1 MRLSAT
7 SLSEAVLAFM
17 QAGHGD
23 KGRVA
28 ARFAG
33 QWQCSVQTVYRRV
46 GPELARMTATPR
58 KHRSDRNTS
67 QWELAELELI
77 AAALLESRRGNGKRL
92 SSIADAID
100 MLRAN
105 GEIRGEAIDTDTG
118 EVRLLGPSSAAKALR
133 ANRLHPDQL
142 AAPKPKIELS
152 TEHPNQLWEDDPSLC
167 VLYYLRG
174 AQGLSVMPHDEFYKN
189 KPKNLERIESERV
202 WRYVFTDHTSGAF
215 YVEYVLGAE
224 SNENHCSTFINALQ
238 SRGLSD
244 PFHGVPGTVM
254 VDPGSANTSAMFAN
268 LCASL
273 GITVQVNKPRQPWVK
288 GQVEKSNDIIER
300 GFEHR
305 LRYHR
310 VQNLAELNEAAWRW
324 MRHFNATAPH
334 TRHKS
339 SRYQAWMTIKP
350 EHLRIAPCVQA
361 CKRLA
366 THAPVERLVSPL
378 LRISF
383 GGKPFDVSGVP
394 GVIVGQK
401 LTVTRNAFSDTQG
414 IQVMVIGGDG
424 RRTWYTLEPLEVD
437 GYGFTSAS
445 VPFGDYRQHAATA
458 TDTNR
463 KRVERVAMD
472 AATDE
477 EAEQKRKAKALPFG
491 GRIDPYKSLREAP
504 EMTFLPRRG
513 TPMDVA
519 IPDVKEAPQFAD
531 RVIECPAFTAPAPP
545 LGHVELAQRLR
556 ERLLDWSAQHYA
568 ALVQGWPQGATEDE
582 LDAIARRL
590 PLLVQQRRASA

>member
-1 MRLSAT
+1 MRISAT
-7 SLSEAVLAFM
+7 ALSEAVAAFM
-17 QAGHGD
+17 RAAHGE
-23 KGRVA
+23 KGVIA
-28 ARFAG
+28 ERFAE

-46 GPELARMTATPR
+46 GPERTRMTATPR
-58 KHRSDRNTS
+58 KHRRDRNTS
-67 QWELAELELI
+67 HWALAELELI

-92 SSIADAID
+92 SSIEDAID

-105 GEIRGEAIDTDTG
+105 GEICGETVDPDTG
-118 EVRLLGPSSAAKALR
+118 EVRFLSASSAAKALR

-142 AAPKPKIELS
+142 TAPTPKVELS

-202 WRYVFTDHTSGAF
+202 WRYVYTDHTSGAF
-215 YVEYVLGAE
+215 YFEYVLGAE
-224 SNENHCSTFINALQ
+224 SNENHCSTFINAMQ
-238 SRGLSD
+238 ARGLSD
-244 PFHGVPGTVM
+244 PFHGVPRVVM
-254 VDPGSANTSAMFAN
+254 VDPGSANTSAMFQN

-310 VQNLAELNEAAWRW
+310 VQSLAELNEAAWRW

-334 TRHKS
+334 KRHKS

-350 EHLRIAPCVQA
+350 EHLRVAPGVA
-361 CKRLA
+361 ECKRLA
-366 THAPVERLVSPL
+366 THVPVERLVNPL
-378 LRISF
+378 LRINF
-383 GGKPFDVSGVP
+383 GGKTFDVSGVP

-401 LTVTRNAFSDTQG
+401 LTVTRNAFNTQG
-414 IQVMVIGGDG
+414 IQTLVIDGDG
-424 RRTWYTLEPLEVD
+424 RRTWYRLEPLEVND
-437 GYGFTSAS
+437 YGFTSAS
-445 VPFGDYRQHAATA
+445 VPFGEYRQHAATPA
-458 TDTNR
+458 DQNR

-477 EAEQKRKAKALPFG
+477 EAAQKRKVKALPFG

-504 EMTFLPRRG
+504 ETVFLPRRG
-513 TPMDVA
+513 TRVDVA
-519 IPDVKEAPQFAD
+519 IPDVQEAPQFAD
-531 RVIECPAFTAPAPP
+531 RVIERPEYAARV
-545 LGHVELAQRLR
+545 LDHIELARRLR
-556 ERLLDWSAQHYA
+556 ERIAGWNGAHFA
-568 ALVQGWPQGATEDE
+568 ALTQAWPDGATEDD

-590 PLLVQQRRASA
+590 PLLAQTLRATA

>member
-1 MRLSAT
+1 MSVHPSLVEEAAAALLCAQHGGKRQMVEQYAT
-7 SLSEAVLAFM
+7 AWA
-17 QAGHGD
+17 
-23 KGRVA
+23 
-28 ARFAG
+28 
-33 QWQCSVQTVYRRV
+33 CSVQTVYREV
-46 GPELARMTATPR
+46 AKVLGPIKQR
-58 KHRSDRNTS
+58 KRRSDNNTS
-67 QWELAELELI
+67 AWTLAELELI

-105 GEIRGEAIDTDTG
+105 DEIRGEVVDTETG
-118 EVRLLGPSSAAKALR
+118 EVRLLSASSAAKALR

-142 AAPKPKIELS
+142 AAPKPKVELS

-174 AQGLSVMPHDEFYKN
+174 AQGLSVMPQDEFYKN
-189 KPKNLERIESERV
+189 KPKNLERIESDRV

-224 SNENHCSTFINALQ
+224 SNENHCSTFINAMQ
-238 SRGLSD
+238 QRGLTD
-244 PFHGVPGTVM
+244 PFHGVPRMVM
-254 VDPGSANTSAMFAN
+254 VDPGSANTSAMFRN
-268 LCASL
+268 LCAAL

-288 GQVEKSNDIIER
+288 GQVEKTNDLIER

-324 MRHFNATAPH
+324 MRNFNGTAMH
-334 TRHKS
+334 TRHRS
-339 SRYQAWMTIKP
+339 SRYQAWMTIQP
-350 EHLRIAPCVQA
+350 DQLRVAPSVVECQ
-361 CKRLA
+361 RLA
-366 THAPVERLVSPL
+366 THAPVERRVNPL

-383 GGKPFDVSGVP
+383 GGKTFDVSGVP

-401 LTVTRNAFSDTQG
+401 LTVTRNAFSTG
-414 IQVMVIGGDG
+414 HGAQVLITGDDG
-424 RRTWYTLEPLEVD
+424 RDTWYTLEPLETD
-437 GYGFTSAS
+437 RYGFTSAS
-445 VPFGDYRQHAATA
+445 VPLGDYRQHAATPA
-458 TDTNR
+458 DENR

-513 TPMDVA
+513 EKLEVA
-519 IPDVKEAPQFAD
+519 VPDVQPAPQFAD
-531 RVIECPAFTAPAPP
+531 RPFERTQYVARA

-556 ERLLDWSAQHYA
+556 DHFADWGAQHYA
-568 ALVQGWPQGATEDE
+568 ALVRGWPEGAAEDALE
-582 LDAIARRL
+582 AIVQRL
-590 PLLVQQRRASA
+590 PALMQQRRASA

>member
-7 SLSEAVLAFM
+7 ALSEAVAAFM
-17 QAGHGD
+17 QAGHGS
-23 KGRVA
+23 KGA
-28 ARFAG
+28 IATRFAE

-67 QWELAELELI
+67 HWTLAELELI
-77 AAALLESRRGNGKRL
+77 AAALLESRRGNGKQL
-92 SSIADAID
+92 SSIEDAID

-105 GEIRGEAIDTDTG
+105 GMIRGEIIDTDSG
-118 EVRLLGPSSAAKALR
+118 EVRLLSASSAAKALR

-142 AAPKPKIELS
+142 TAPKPKVELS

-174 AQGLSVMPHDEFYKN
+174 AHGLSVMPQDEFYKN

-215 YVEYVLGAE
+215 YFEYVLGAE
-224 SNENHCSTFINALQ
+224 SNENHCSTFINAMQ
-238 SRGLSD
+238 ARGLSD
-244 PFHGVPGTVM
+244 PFHGVPSVVM
-254 VDPGSANTSAMFAN
+254 VDPGSANTSAMFNN

-273 GITVQVNKPRQPWVK
+273 GITVQANKPRQPWVK

-324 MRHFNATAPH
+324 MRHFNATAAH

-339 SRYQAWMTIKP
+339 SRYQAWMTIRP
-350 EHLRIAPCVQA
+350 EHLRLAPSVQE

-366 THAPVERLVSPL
+366 THAPVERLVNPL

-383 GGKPFDVSGVP
+383 GGKTFDVSGVP

-401 LTVTRNAFSDTQG
+401 LTVTRNAFSSTHG
-414 IQVMVIGGDG
+414 IQALVIGSDG
-424 RRTWYTLEPLEVD
+424 RRTWYRLEPLEAND
-437 GYGFTSAS
+437 YGFTSAS
-445 VPFGDYRQHAATA
+445 VPYGEYRPHAATPA
-458 TDTNR
+458 DENR

-477 EAEQKRKAKALPFG
+477 EAEKKRKDKALPFG
-491 GRIDPYKSLREAP
+491 GRMDPYKSLREAP
-504 EMTFLPRRG
+504 ETVFLPRRG
-513 TPMDVA
+513 TPVDVA

-531 RVIECPAFTAPAPP
+531 RVIERPEYAARV
-545 LGHVELAQRLR
+545 LGHVELAQLLR
-556 ERLLDWSAQHYA
+556 ERIAGWSGVHFA
-568 ALVQGWPQGATEDE
+568 ALVQQWPDGATEHD

-590 PLLVQQRRASA
+590 PLLVQSRRALA